1 VGLRRLEYQGRGYSA
16 YQLSCPCDFSE
27 SANVFETGELKEEA
41 TISKME
47 TIQQEGNRMDYL
59 IRRIICPVPV
69 ILSTTLFLQQ
79 SVMG

>member
-1 VGLRRLEYQGRGYSA
+1 MGLRRLVCQERGVSA
-16 YQLSCPCDFSE
+16 YHLSCPGDFSE

-59 IRRIICPVPV
+59 IRRIICPVPM
-69 ILSTTLFLQQ
+69 IRS
-79 SVMG
+79 